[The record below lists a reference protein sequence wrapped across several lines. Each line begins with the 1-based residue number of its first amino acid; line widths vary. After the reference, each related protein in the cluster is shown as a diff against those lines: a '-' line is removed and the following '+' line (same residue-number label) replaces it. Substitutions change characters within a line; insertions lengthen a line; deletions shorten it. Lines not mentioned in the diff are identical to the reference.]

1 MDVALARKCSKESAR
16 VKGLHTVSLF
26 VDINGF
32 YDSVSWQRLCEQ
44 GLRLSFPALA
54 LCLSLRLYQGGR
66 TVVGES
72 QPSPTIFPGR
82 GMIQG
87 CPYAP
92 TLAKLT
98 MSEPLH
104 RLKRVTGLHHCDVWL
119 DDVSADS
126 LHASPDIA
134 AGAAYEAFRVLKAS
148 LQAEGLVLSQEKTK
162 FVAGTPRSAAALRQ
176 LLRPG
181 DPDIVDVVK
190 DLGLDSGSGRRRRTT
205 TAQKRF
211 RVGSLRNLKLGKLR
225 IPSRRVRLRLHRSS
239 VVTSGLYGHE
249 AQGVAPKHMKTMRA
263 AVARHAG
270 RSRYGSTDT
279 ILDMTAHEVQ
289 DPYLI
294 VVTQHVESL
303 FRMMARCNR
312 MGWEAVKDTWRV
324 VWKRLEAAKHGW
336 SVVTGPISAMCQYLR
351 DLQVDGHDPSRWVFE
366 ERVLEIKPSEVSVVC
381 QTSSFLMDIIKT
393 QRSRRIGS
401 TSSAAGAAGG
411 VDWTVPR
418 RLLKSVRAKT
428 TRYAYRAV
436 FQGSILHNGNGGK
449 DVCKFCGDPGATL
462 RHLMYECPS
471 FPGGMRLPGY
481 VLAEKRRFPDDCLW
495 LRGMLPLKYLPVA
508 PSGDLEVV
516 KTGVFLTSSQVVAD
530 GLVVATDASGGK
542 FTKDPRLRRVS
553 WSVVVGRVQD
563 GLFQELG
570 TMSGL
575 TPPGTSVA
583 HGESYAIVQT
593 IKHTLGQVDLTGD
606 CKPAL
611 KTLTKKSFQKT
622 TPAFWGPV
630 WEDRGRIRP
639 TWVKSHLTSREFEI
653 RFGFSQLWRHHT
665 NQCADELAGKRAATI
680 PPVAGRKVQDLDRL
694 VTRICDYL
702 ASRAVVVLK
711 HASKDDFVPRSQRQ
725 EPQPPKGPNKRQLLL
740 AKVDVPEAVGGHVWQ
755 VGGLK
760 TNNLAITCVKC
771 KLYLQQVHEMDRLER
786 LLAQP
791 CIDMPH
797 NGPQF
802 WPTLHPTHRLKNEGR
817 RWLCSGCHL
826 TLLPGHSQPCL
837 GLQKP
842 CKKLHNNQTLSFHA
856 QASVSTPPGRPDSP
870 GSSSTLKEAASLP
883 TAAESHVSKGSGKTK
898 EVVSLPESSA
908 REAGLARE
916 PAPKPA
922 SRAKKKKELP
932 TGQQTL
938 CFKKQ

>member
-1 MDVALARKCSKESAR
+1 MQQPALIGPGGNVQETPSSWRDSWKSQSQWKKPQRPWNKWQSENWKKSKPQDRPAASYDVKEATPEEIKAAEARKAAADKAGQEELSLEDEEADDGEYLKALWESAN
-16 VKGLHTVSLF
+16 TAA
-26 VDINGF
+26 
-32 YDSVSWQRLCEQ
+32 WAQRLCEQ

-148 LQAEGLVLSQEKTK
+148 LQAEGLVLSQEKTR

-351 DLQVDGHDPSRWVFE
+351 DLQVDGHEPSRWVFE

-393 QRSRRIGS
+393 QRSPADRPL
-401 TSSAAGAAGG
+401 SARELVEKGQLEPWWKYPWNKIAAQ
-411 VDWTVPR
+411 
-418 RLLKSVRAKT
+418 
-428 TRYAYRAV
+428 
-436 FQGSILHNGNGGK
+436 F
-449 DVCKFCGDPGATL
+449 
-462 RHLMYECPS
+462 
-471 FPGGMRLPGY
+471 
-481 VLAEKRRFPDDCLW
+481 AE
-495 LRGMLPLKYLPVA
+495 
-508 PSGDLEVV
+508 
-516 KTGVFLTSSQVVAD
+516 
-530 GLVVATDASGGK
+530 AS
-542 FTKDPRLRRVS
+542 
-553 WSVVVGRVQD
+553 
-563 GLFQELG
+563 E
-570 TMSGL
+570 
-575 TPPGTSVA
+575 
-583 HGESYAIVQT
+583 Y
-593 IKHTLGQVDLTGD
+593 
-606 CKPAL
+606 KPHM
-611 KTLTKKSFQKT
+611 
-622 TPAFWGPV
+622 
-630 WEDRGRIRP
+630 
-639 TWVKSHLTSREFEI
+639 SHLSVPD
-653 RFGFSQLWRHHT
+653 
-665 NQCADELAGKRAATI
+665 A
-680 PPVAGRKVQDLDRL
+680 VAGRMATIMGAFRHYGRPLEGDGDLAQKVGPEMFTFDVPGQNVLFVGCNIKGPSFVHDPNYANQATMCHGTSFASVIGVAQCGEITVGDNREDGFPAYGFSARGAL
-694 VTRICDYL
+694 VGY
-702 ASRAVVVLK
+702 
-711 HASKDDFVPRSQRQ
+711 SKDSMV
-725 EPQPPKGPNKRQLLL
+725 
-740 AKVDVPEAVGGHVWQ
+740 AAVK
-755 VGGLK
+755 K
-760 TNNLAITCVKC
+760 T
-771 KLYLQQVHEMDRLER
+771 
-786 LLAQP
+786 
-791 CIDMPH
+791 
-797 NGPQF
+797 
-802 WPTLHPTHRLKNEGR
+802 
-817 RWLCSGCHL
+817 
-826 TLLPGHSQPCL
+826 
-837 GLQKP
+837 
-842 CKKLHNNQTLSFHA
+842 
-856 QASVSTPPGRPDSP
+856 
-870 GSSSTLKEAASLP
+870 
-883 TAAESHVSKGSGKTK
+883 
-898 EVVSLPESSA
+898 
-908 REAGLARE
+908 
-916 PAPKPA
+916 A
-922 SRAKKKKELP
+922 SRAKSLGGAMLVVEAELP
-932 TGQQTL
+932 GPTPQVEGGHDYL
-938 CFKKQ
+938 HSACRDSGSVRSGEHFLLSPKHVVLRGIAVGWPR

>member
-1 MDVALARKCSKESAR
+1 
-16 VKGLHTVSLF
+16 
-26 VDINGF
+26 
-32 YDSVSWQRLCEQ
+32 
-44 GLRLSFPALA
+44 
-54 LCLSLRLYQGGR
+54 
-66 TVVGES
+66 
-72 QPSPTIFPGR
+72 
-82 GMIQG
+82 
-87 CPYAP
+87 
-92 TLAKLT
+92 

-104 RLKRVTGLHHCDVWL
+104 RLKRVTGLDHCDVWL

-134 AGAAYEAFRVLKAS
+134 AGAAYEAFRVLKSS

-162 FVAGTPRSAAALRQ
+162 FVAGTPRSAAALRK

-211 RVGSLRNLKLGKLR
+211 RVGGLRNLKLGKLR

-366 ERVLEIKPSEVSVVC
+366 ERALEIKPSEVSVVC
-381 QTSSFLMDIIKT
+381 QTSSFLTDIIKT
-393 QRSRRIGS
+393 QRSRRMGS
-401 TSSAAGAAGG
+401 ASSAAGAGGG

-449 DVCKFCGDPGATL
+449 DVCKFCGDSGTTL

-481 VLAEKRRFPDDCLW
+481 VLAEKRRFPEDCLW

-530 GLVVATDASGGK
+530 GLVVATDASGGM

-553 WSVVVGRVQD
+553 WSVVVGRVQN
-563 GLFQELG
+563 GQFQELG

-583 HGESYAIVQT
+583 HGESFAIVQT

-611 KTLTKKSFQKT
+611 RTLSKQSFQKT

-630 WEDRGRIRP
+630 WEDRGRISP
-639 TWVKSHLTSREFEI
+639 TWVKSHLTSREFEM
-653 RFGFSQLWRHHT
+653 RFGFSQLWRHQA

-680 PPVAGRKVQDLDRL
+680 SPVAGRKVQDLDRL

-711 HASKDDFVPRSQRQ
+711 HASKDDFVPRSQRE

-760 TNNLAITCVKC
+760 TNNLAITCAKC

-802 WPTLHPTHRLKNEGR
+802 WPPLHPTHRLKNEGR

-856 QASVSTPPGRPDSP
+856 QASVSTPPGRPDSS
-870 GSSSTLKEAASLP
+870 GSSSALKEVASLP
-883 TAAESHVSKGSGKTK
+883 KAAALHVSEVGPGKTK
-898 EVVSLPESSA
+898 EAVSLPGASA
-908 REAGLARE
+908 RDAGPAKE
-916 PAPKPA
+916 PASKPA

-932 TGQQTL
+932 SGQQTL
-938 CFKKQ
+938 RFKKQ